1 MADTQEIGRQMGG
14 SQLPGLGIVAE
25 ILVEGIAGCGMDQG
39 EAHSVKFDCGLNGET
54 REKSQLPGIQPIP
67 LEMTGA
73 RHQLAETPTKTRGDP
88 LGDIVV
94 VIPADGHLRMA
105 ADPIDTGGGIHS
117 VVDEV
122 AREQADIERLLNG
135 PQGRPIGVNVSQ
147 EQDSQGEQPEKIR
160 NAVQELYKKE
170 AVRLTA
176 MQSIIS
182 NEGGEATPQTCQKVA
197 AMSNEALEDQSL
209 RERLGHAEQLLREL
223 TEHLAQSF
231 LPTLKRAND
240 LLATN
245 DGEDAAEVADST
257 IRTAMAAV
265 VQSDHFTQQLIN
277 SLDPYLRS
285 IEREVRRIRDGE

>member
-1 MADTQEIGRQMGG
+1 
-14 SQLPGLGIVAE
+14 
-25 ILVEGIAGCGMDQG
+25 
-39 EAHSVKFDCGLNGET
+39 
-54 REKSQLPGIQPIP
+54 
-67 LEMTGA
+67 
-73 RHQLAETPTKTRGDP
+73 
-88 LGDIVV
+88 
-94 VIPADGHLRMA
+94 
-105 ADPIDTGGGIHS
+105 
-117 VVDEV
+117 
-122 AREQADIERLLNG
+122 
-135 PQGRPIGVNVSQ
+135 
-147 EQDSQGEQPEKIR
+147 
-160 NAVQELYKKE
+160 
-170 AVRLTA
+170 

-257 IRTAMAAV
+257 IRTAMSAV